1 MAEAASR
8 NRILAPGF
16 VLVVSLAVVLPFATA
31 APLVKDEETR
41 EQRKAVSET
50 ELRIYTSTVWGTA
63 EQIARSYYRPLSVNQ
78 LLAAAMVALADAAG
92 QPVPPELRHQPE
104 KWFAEREALAE
115 LVEFRRQLGNPDSI
129 RGRDVVISLQGMFR
143 ILDPHSGF
151 ITPEDRRNMM
161 NLEAVSFGSG
171 IVVGERL
178 GKGPFEISDVRLG
191 SPAHRAGLLPGDRI
205 LKINGEETANLTYAE
220 IQARLNGDGQRVSNK
235 LLLAIERRGTKNVL
249 ELELPCETYV
259 EETVLGY
266 RRASGQDWDYWLDRG
281 KRIAY
286 VRLTEIRSDTPARLQ
301 TVLSDLQRAGLR
313 GLILDLRDCPGGVLT
328 AAVRIAD
335 LLLPE
340 GPICVVK
347 YREGTFD
354 PTGRAQPHQQEYVS
368 TREGSYTDFPLVV
381 LIGPQTRGGGE
392 LIAAAI
398 QDNHRGI
405 LVGER
410 TYGKAS
416 VQQSLRLLQPVGE
429 YQEIKLTVGL
439 FIRPSGKN
447 MHRFVGNAEPAEWG
461 VQPDSGYEIRL
472 SSELHQKLNR
482 ARHERALRS
491 PNSQIALPLED
502 VKEDAVL
509 FMALQSL
516 EHAKGNAPAQPK

>member
-1 MAEAASR
+1 MAEATSR
-8 NRILAPGF
+8 NRTLSLGF
-16 VLVVSLAVVLPFATA
+16 VLVVSLAVVLPFAMA
-31 APLVKDEETR
+31 APLVRDEQTQ
-41 EQRKAVSET
+41 EQRKVVSET

-63 EQIARSYYRPLSVNQ
+63 EQIARSYYRPISVHQ
-78 LLAAAMVALADAAG
+78 LIAAAMVALADVAG
-92 QPVPPELRHQPE
+92 QPVPAELRHEPE
-104 KWFAEREALAE
+104 KWFAEREAMAE

-129 RGRDVVISLQGMFR
+129 RGRDIVISLQGMFR

-151 ITPEDRRNMM
+151 ITPQDRRNMM
-161 NLEAVSFGSG
+161 NLEVVSFGTG

-191 SPAHRAGLLPGDRI
+191 SPAHRAGLMPGDKI
-205 LKINGEETANLTYAE
+205 LKIYDQETANLTYAE
-220 IQARLNGDGQRVSNK
+220 IQALLSGDGQRVSNK
-235 LLLAIERRGTKNVL
+235 IPLVIQQRGNKERL

-266 RRASGQDWDYWLDRG
+266 RRANGQDWDHWLDRG

-286 VRLTEIRSDTPARLQ
+286 VRLTEIRGDTPARLQ

-313 GLILDLRDCPGGVLT
+313 ALILDLRDCPGGVLT

-368 TREGSYTDFPLVV
+368 TREDSFTDFPLFV

-416 VQQSLRLLQPVGE
+416 VQQSVPLLQPVGE

-447 MHRFVGNAEPAEWG
+447 MHRFLGNAEPAEWG
-461 VQPDSGYEIRL
+461 VQPDPGYEVRL
-472 SSELHQKLNR
+472 SSELHQKLNL
-482 ARHERALRS
+482 ARHERNLRS
-491 PNSQIALPLED
+491 PHGQEALPLED

-516 EHAKGNAPAQPK
+516 EHVKRNAPAQPK